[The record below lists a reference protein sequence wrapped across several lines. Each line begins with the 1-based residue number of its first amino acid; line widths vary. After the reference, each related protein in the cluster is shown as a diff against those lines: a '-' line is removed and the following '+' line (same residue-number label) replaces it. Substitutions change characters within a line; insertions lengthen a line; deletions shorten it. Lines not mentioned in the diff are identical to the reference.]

1 MFTMNSPISYT
12 DASLPTLPMFLQP
25 VKAGFPSP
33 AEDFLDNKLDLN
45 EFLIKHPAATFFLR
59 VSTDSMKNA
68 GIYMGDV
75 LIVDRSLEP
84 ANNAIVVVAFDG
96 ELLIKRITFEKGGVK
111 LLSENPHFATI
122 SITEDQ
128 QFQVWGVV
136 TSVIHKII

>member
-1 MFTMNSPISYT
+1 MNSPMSYI
-12 DASLPTLPMFLQP
+12 DGSLPTLPMFLQP

-84 ANNAIVVVAFDG
+84 ADNAIVVVALDG
-96 ELLIKRITFEKGGVK
+96 ELLIKRITFEKGGVQ
-111 LLSENPHFATI
+111 LISDNPHFATI
-122 SITEDQ
+122 SITEEQ

-136 TSVIHKII
+136 TSVIHKTI